1 MFDRVLN
8 DKVHAGTDIDAQK
21 GRHCLDHVGSELSV
35 DCEDSRRLLSKG
47 GVLFG
52 DDFPRDRLESSFGV
66 ALLYIMSLRPCLVID
81 IDDTLYVHNSKLLQ
95 YHKIK
100 PDNHLKAQFQRIQ
113 HPKFILTNATY
124 GHANI
129 ILNKMDVEDEFIKI
143 YSRDSIPRMKPSFDC
158 YQSVQTDICNELQR
172 SQNQYIFFD
181 DLLENLEGAHHM
193 NWKSNAVFR
202 CSNCYDL

>member
-1 MFDRVLN
+1 
-8 DKVHAGTDIDAQK
+8 
-21 GRHCLDHVGSELSV
+21 
-35 DCEDSRRLLSKG
+35 
-47 GVLFG
+47 
-52 DDFPRDRLESSFGV
+52 
-66 ALLYIMSLRPCLVID
+66 MSLKPCLVID

-158 YQSVQTDICNELQR
+158 YQSVQTDICNELHC

-193 NWKSNAVFR
+193 NWNTIWISPNYTQASKYPYVDHAFPSLREALDKL
-202 CSNCYDL
+202 SL